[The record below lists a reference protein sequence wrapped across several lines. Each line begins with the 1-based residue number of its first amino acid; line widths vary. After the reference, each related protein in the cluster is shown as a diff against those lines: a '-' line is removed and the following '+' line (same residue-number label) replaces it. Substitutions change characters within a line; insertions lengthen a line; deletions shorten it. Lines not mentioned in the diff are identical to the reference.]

1 MQETIAL
8 DATDEAA
15 QAAFEQTEP
24 SDERQNYPGDC
35 GTLPM
40 EVRKVLVTLLKGP
53 YLYKDRRA
61 DAWTIL
67 TANREVICEQLAN
80 LLLDL
85 VVDEAVGVA
94 YVRRPDLGD
103 ITAPSLLNTYTFG
116 FLDSV
121 LLVEMRD
128 RLMRA
133 QQNGERAIMGLDEI
147 RTHLAV
153 FEPSSKT
160 DTDLFSRRVTAVL
173 KRMKEKHLLL
183 ELGRSSSDFEVS
195 PVLKVVFAASQVDAL
210 RQRYADHIAQIELAE
225 SVLTSEE

>member
-1 MQETIAL
+1 MQDYYTL
-8 DATDEAA
+8 DSTDEDRPAG
-15 QAAFEQTEP
+15 FEEPAP
-24 SDERQNYPGDC
+24 SDIRALYPGDC

-40 EVRKVLVTLLKGP
+40 DVRRVLVTLLKGP

-61 DAWTIL
+61 DAWKIL
-67 TANREVICEQLAN
+67 TAHSDAIREQLSN

-85 VVDEAVGVA
+85 VIDDAVGVA

-103 ITAPSLLNTYTFG
+103 ITAPSLLNTYSFN

-160 DTDLFSRRVTAVL
+160 DTDLFSRRVSAVL

-183 ELGRSSSDFEVS
+183 ELGRSSSDYEVS
-195 PVLKVVFAASQVDAL
+195 PVLKVVFDASQVDAL
-210 RQRYADHIAQIELAE
+210 RRRYAEHVARIELAE
-225 SVLTSEE
+225 SVLKTEE

>member
-1 MQETIAL
+1 M
-8 DATDEAA
+8 
-15 QAAFEQTEP
+15 
-24 SDERQNYPGDC
+24 
-35 GTLPM
+35 
-40 EVRKVLVTLLKGP
+40 
-53 YLYKDRRA
+53 
-61 DAWTIL
+61 
-67 TANREVICEQLAN
+67 ICEQLAN

-195 PVLKVVFAASQVDAL
+195 PVLKVVFDASQVDAL
-210 RQRYADHIAQIELAE
+210 RQRYADHITQIELAE
-225 SVLTSEE
+225 SVLKSEE

>member
-8 DATDEAA
+8 DATDEVMSAYHS
-15 QAAFEQTEP
+15 
-24 SDERQNYPGDC
+24 SDKRQIYPGDC

-40 EVRKVLVTLLKGP
+40 DVRKVLVTLLKGP

-61 DAWTIL
+61 DAWKIL
-67 TANREVICEQLAN
+67 TANREMICEQLAN

-160 DTDLFSRRVTAVL
+160 FSRRVTAVL

-195 PVLKVVFAASQVDAL
+195 PVLKVVFDASQVDAL
-210 RQRYADHIAQIELAE
+210 RQRYADHITQIELAE
-225 SVLTSEE
+225 SVLKSEE